1 MSPPT
6 FSLKSLCLPRWQGE
20 ALQDHGL
27 CFSSSSWG
35 GCMGFWAT
43 LCPQHMVPRVVFIHE
58 TKKMVEVWSKLQGE
72 GWGKV
77 SVCE

>member
-1 MSPPT
+1 
-6 FSLKSLCLPRWQGE
+6 
-20 ALQDHGL
+20 
-27 CFSSSSWG
+27 
-35 GCMGFWAT
+35 MGFWAT
-43 LCPQHMVPRVVFIHE
+43 LCPRHMVPRVVFIHE